1 MYTAFYQLKEEP
13 FRLTPD
19 PRFLHL
25 ADPHR
30 TALKALL
37 QGVLQRKG
45 FIVVAGP
52 VGTGKTTLLH
62 TALQILTEKSEGRGR
77 LVSAF
82 LVNPTL
88 TPAELL
94 EAVLDEYEI
103 PDTGASKPKRLA
115 ALHQML
121 FQTQQQGGT
130 AVLLIDEAH
139 LMTVELLEEIRLLG
153 NTDTYQEKLLQIV
166 LCGQPE
172 LFAVLQRPELQ
183 ALQQRIS
190 STCLL
195 RPLNLPETRAYIAER
210 LHAAG
215 LRAAAPFTSAAVERI
230 HNLTS
235 GVPRLINLLCDACLT
250 TGFELK
256 RKQVDPQIV
265 EHAAADVLSVMKPPV
280 ISIEPTPS
288 VAESPVVPDTR
299 AAGPQARGSAPSA
312 ATAAAATVPPGKAAE
327 PLKTAPAPPSAE
339 SSPARHRPPSDKKA
353 APPPAPTASW
363 TSVPTPSSAS
373 ADTSTSLSSTNV
385 VTGRKTS
392 GADQESEEQD
402 QPMVALPGTDGNWT
416 KSTFDVLIAALKQ
429 NRAAARR

>member
-30 TALKALL
+30 TALKVLL

-45 FIVVAGP
+45 FTIVAGP

-103 PDTGASKPKRLA
+103 NCTATSKPRRLA

-153 NTDTYQEKLLQIV
+153 NTDTYHEKLLQIV

-183 ALQQRIS
+183 ALQQRIAG
-190 STCLL
+190 TCLL
-195 RPLNLPETRAYIAER
+195 RPLSLPETRAYVAER

-215 LRAAAPFTSAAVERI
+215 LRGSSPFTGTAVESI
-230 HNLTS
+230 HKMSN
-235 GVPRLINLLCDACLT
+235 GVPRLINLLADACLM

-256 RKQVDPQIV
+256 RKQVDQLIV
-265 EHAAADVLSVMKPPV
+265 NQAAEDVLGLVKPAITV
-280 ISIEPTPS
+280 TTQTTAVE
-288 VAESPVVPDTR
+288 ADTKNNGR
-299 AAGPQARGSAPSA
+299 
-312 ATAAAATVPPGKAAE
+312 AAE
-327 PLKTAPAPPSAE
+327 PQFEEPVAAGAPVPSSWPPT
-339 SSPARHRPPSDKKA
+339 SSPVHAAVAGDSGVAVAAHAQSGTAVAVAEPEERRTAQATKPARESRDNARP
-353 APPPAPTASW
+353 
-363 TSVPTPSSAS
+363 
-373 ADTSTSLSSTNV
+373 
-385 VTGRKTS
+385 
-392 GADQESEEQD
+392 
-402 QPMVALPGTDGNWT
+402 T

-429 NRAAARR
+429 NRSVARD

>member
-1 MYTAFYQLKEEP
+1 LYTAFYQLKEEP

-30 TALKALL
+30 TALKVLL

-45 FIVVAGP
+45 FTVVAGP

-88 TPAELL
+88 APSELL

-103 PDTGASKPKRLA
+103 TCTATSKPRRLA

-130 AVLLIDEAH
+130 AILLIDEAH
-139 LMTVELLEEIRLLG
+139 LMSVELLEEIRLLG

-183 ALQQRIS
+183 ALQQRIA

-195 RPLNLPETRAYIAER
+195 RPLSLPETRAYMAER

-215 LRAAAPFTSAAVERI
+215 LRGSSPFTGTAVEVI
-230 HNLTS
+230 HRLTT
-235 GVPRLINLLCDACLT
+235 GVPRLINLLSDACLLV
-250 TGFELK
+250 GFELK
-256 RKQVDPQIV
+256 RKQIDQFLV
-265 EHAAADVLSVMKPPV
+265 EQASEDVLGLLKGPFAPGG
-280 ISIEPTPS
+280 
-288 VAESPVVPDTR
+288 
-299 AAGPQARGSAPSA
+299 AAGANGKKDAGAPEEDKAGADNTAPGSWPDDPPLQAR
-312 ATAAAATVPPGKAAE
+312 ATAAADGTAASG
-327 PLKTAPAPPSAE
+327 A
-339 SSPARHRPPSDKKA
+339 SSRFS
-353 APPPAPTASW
+353 
-363 TSVPTPSSAS
+363 SSATATIV
-373 ADTSTSLSSTNV
+373 ADERRATKPSP
-385 VTGRKTS
+385 R
-392 GADQESEEQD
+392 
-402 QPMVALPGTDGNWT
+402 DGNRT
-416 KSTFDVLIAALKQ
+416 RSTFDVLIDALKQ
-429 NRAAARR
+429 GRAVARE

>member
-1 MYTAFYQLKEEP
+1 LYTAFYQLKEEP

-30 TALKALL
+30 TALKVLL

-45 FIVVAGP
+45 FTIVAGP

-103 PDTGASKPKRLA
+103 NCTATSKPRRLA

-121 FQTQQQGGT
+121 FHTQQQGGT

-139 LMTVELLEEIRLLG
+139 LMSVELLEEIRLLG

-183 ALQQRIS
+183 ALQQRIAG
-190 STCLL
+190 TCLL
-195 RPLNLPETRAYIAER
+195 RPLGLPETRAYVAER

-215 LRAAAPFTSAAVERI
+215 LRGSSPFTGTAVESI
-230 HNLTS
+230 HKLSN
-235 GVPRLINLLCDACLT
+235 GVPRLINLLADASLM
-250 TGFELK
+250 TGFDLK
-256 RKQVDPQIV
+256 RKQIDQLIV
-265 EHAAADVLSVMKPPV
+265 NQAAEDVLGLTKVPVLAHPP
-280 ISIEPTPS
+280 IPS
-288 VAESPVVPDTR
+288 VSDAKEKEAGVEEKPARMPEKV
-299 AAGPQARGSAPSA
+299 AAPA
-312 ATAAAATVPPGKAAE
+312 ATAARTAVTHAHSSDASAPLSDTAASEESTTATAVAE
-327 PLKTAPAPPSAE
+327 PEEPKPAA
-339 SSPARHRPPSDKKA
+339 K
-353 APPPAPTASW
+353 PTAREGGR
-363 TSVPTPSSAS
+363 TS
-373 ADTSTSLSSTNV
+373 
-385 VTGRKTS
+385 
-392 GADQESEEQD
+392 
-402 QPMVALPGTDGNWT
+402 

-429 NRAAARR
+429 NRAVARD

>member
-30 TALKALL
+30 TALKVLL

-45 FIVVAGP
+45 FTIVAGP

-88 TPAELL
+88 APSELL

-103 PDTGASKPKRLA
+103 TCTATSKPRRLA

-130 AVLLIDEAH
+130 AILLIDEAH
-139 LMTVELLEEIRLLG
+139 LMSVELLEEIRLLG

-183 ALQQRIS
+183 ALQQRIA

-195 RPLNLPETRAYIAER
+195 RPLSLPETRAYMAER

-215 LRAAAPFTSAAVERI
+215 LRGSSPFTGTAVEVI
-230 HNLTS
+230 HRLTT
-235 GVPRLINLLCDACLT
+235 GVPRLINLLSDACLVV
-250 TGFELK
+250 GFELK
-256 RKQVDPQIV
+256 RKQIDQFLVEQASEDVLGLMRGPFAPGGAAGANGKKHVGASVEETAVPENDAPAGSWPDDDPPLGAR
-265 EHAAADVLSVMKPPV
+265 AAA
-280 ISIEPTPS
+280 
-288 VAESPVVPDTR
+288 
-299 AAGPQARGSAPSA
+299 GSD
-312 ATAAAATVPPGKAAE
+312 ATAALGV
-327 PLKTAPAPPSAE
+327 
-339 SSPARHRPPSDKKA
+339 
-353 APPPAPTASW
+353 
-363 TSVPTPSSAS
+363 TSG
-373 ADTSTSLSSTNV
+373 LSSQATATLV
-385 VTGRKTS
+385 
-392 GADQESEEQD
+392 ADQPRATKPS
-402 QPMVALPGTDGNWT
+402 PRDGNRT
-416 KSTFDVLIAALKQ
+416 RSTFDSLIDALKQ
-429 NRAAARR
+429 GRTVARE

>member
-1 MYTAFYQLKEEP
+1 LYTAFYQLKEEP

-30 TALKALL
+30 TALKVLL

-45 FIVVAGP
+45 FTVVAGP

-88 TPAELL
+88 APSELL

-103 PDTGASKPKRLA
+103 TCTATSKPRRLA

-130 AVLLIDEAH
+130 AILLIDEAH
-139 LMTVELLEEIRLLG
+139 LMSVELLEEIRLLG

-183 ALQQRIS
+183 ALQQRIA

-195 RPLNLPETRAYIAER
+195 RPLSLPETRAYMAER

-215 LRAAAPFTSAAVERI
+215 LRGSSPFTGTAVEVI
-230 HNLTS
+230 HRLTT
-235 GVPRLINLLCDACLT
+235 GVPRLINLLSDACLLV
-250 TGFELK
+250 GFELK
-256 RKQVDPQIV
+256 RKQIDQFLV
-265 EHAAADVLSVMKPPV
+265 EQASEDVLGLSKGPFAPGG
-280 ISIEPTPS
+280 
-288 VAESPVVPDTR
+288 
-299 AAGPQARGSAPSA
+299 AAGANGKPKASGKKDAGASSEEKEISENDASAGSWPDDSPSGAR
-312 ATAAAATVPPGKAAE
+312 AAAASDA
-327 PLKTAPAPPSAE
+327 TATLGGA
-339 SSPARHRPPSDKKA
+339 SSS
-353 APPPAPTASW
+353 S
-363 TSVPTPSSAS
+363 SSATATLV
-373 ADTSTSLSSTNV
+373 ADERRATKPSP
-385 VTGRKTS
+385 R
-392 GADQESEEQD
+392 
-402 QPMVALPGTDGNWT
+402 DGNWT
-416 KSTFDVLIAALKQ
+416 RSTFDSLIDALKQ
-429 NRAAARR
+429 GRTVARE

>member
-1 MYTAFYQLKEEP
+1 LYTAFYQLKEEP

-30 TALKALL
+30 TALKVLL

-45 FIVVAGP
+45 FTVVAGP

-88 TPAELL
+88 SPAELL

-103 PDTGASKPKRLA
+103 SCTATSKPRRLA

-183 ALQQRIS
+183 ALQQRIA

-195 RPLNLPETRAYIAER
+195 RPLSLPETRAYIAER

-215 LRAAAPFTSAAVERI
+215 LRGSSPFTGTAVEAI
-230 HNLTS
+230 HKLTN
-235 GVPRLINLLCDACLT
+235 GVPRLINLLSDACLT
-250 TGFELK
+250 VGFDLK
-256 RKQVDPQIV
+256 RKQIDQLIVDQ
-265 EHAAADVLSVMKPPV
+265 AAEDVLGLLKAPVMSPPPV
-280 ISIEPTPS
+280 EAEPEVSEKDKDKDKDKGALAEEKVAVPVAAVSWMGVPSHLPSPAATETPAGFS
-288 VAESPVVPDTR
+288 SVVTSTQSTSATTVAVAEPEEAPRPASKP
-299 AAGPQARGSAPSA
+299 ARG
-312 ATAAAATVPPGKAAE
+312 
-327 PLKTAPAPPSAE
+327 
-339 SSPARHRPPSDKKA
+339 
-353 APPPAPTASW
+353 
-363 TSVPTPSSAS
+363 
-373 ADTSTSLSSTNV
+373 
-385 VTGRKTS
+385 
-392 GADQESEEQD
+392 
-402 QPMVALPGTDGNWT
+402 DGNRT

-429 NRAAARR
+429 NRAVARE

>member
-30 TALKALL
+30 TALKVLL

-45 FIVVAGP
+45 FTIVAGP

-103 PDTGASKPKRLA
+103 NCTATSKPRRLA

-153 NTDTYQEKLLQIV
+153 NTDTYHEKLLQIV

-183 ALQQRIS
+183 ALQQRIAG
-190 STCLL
+190 TCLL
-195 RPLNLPETRAYIAER
+195 RPLSLPETRAYIAER

-215 LRAAAPFTSAAVERI
+215 LRGSSPFTGSAVEAI
-230 HNLTS
+230 HKLSS
-235 GVPRLINLLCDACLT
+235 GVPRLINLLSDACLMA
-250 TGFELK
+250 GFELK
-256 RKQVDPQIV
+256 RKQVDQLIV
-265 EHAAADVLSVMKPPV
+265 NQAAEDVLGLVKPAT
-280 ISIEPTPS
+280 IIATASGTSEPENREIAPKS
-288 VAESPVVPDTR
+288 PEPRVQES
-299 AAGPQARGSAPSA
+299 AAG
-312 ATAAAATVPPGKAAE
+312 
-327 PLKTAPAPPSAE
+327 
-339 SSPARHRPPSDKKA
+339 
-353 APPPAPTASW
+353 
-363 TSVPTPSSAS
+363 SSAS
-373 ADTSTSLSSTNV
+373 ASRPAASQPAAESFGVRASATMQPASSAQ
-385 VTGRKTS
+385 S
-392 GADQESEEQD
+392 GSAVAVAEPEE
-402 QPMVALPGTDGNWT
+402 PRPAAKGATKAAARGENRPT

-429 NRAAARR
+429 NRTVARD

>member
-1 MYTAFYQLKEEP
+1 LYTAFYQLKEEP

-30 TALKALL
+30 TALKVLL

-45 FIVVAGP
+45 FTVVAGP

-103 PDTGASKPKRLA
+103 NCTATSKPRRLA

-153 NTDTYQEKLLQIV
+153 NTDTYHEKLLQIV

-183 ALQQRIS
+183 ALQQRIAG
-190 STCLL
+190 TCLL
-195 RPLNLPETRAYIAER
+195 RPLSLPETRAYVAER

-215 LRAAAPFTSAAVERI
+215 LRGSSPFTGTAVEAI
-230 HNLTS
+230 HRVSN
-235 GVPRLINLLCDACLT
+235 GVPRLINLLADACLM

-256 RKQVDPQIV
+256 RKQVDQLIV
-265 EHAAADVLSVMKPPV
+265 NQAAEDVLGLVKPAVVVATQSAEPAPVASDAKDSGKSKEPASANEPADVPAAAVSWSSPAHVPAASNPGAGV
-280 ISIEPTPS
+280 AAEVANAPQAAVA
-288 VAESPVVPDTR
+288 VAEPEQQR
-299 AAGPQARGSAPSA
+299 
-312 ATAAAATVPPGKAAE
+312 
-327 PLKTAPAPPSAE
+327 PAPPAPAAK
-339 SSPARHRPPSDKKA
+339 PARDG
-353 APPPAPTASW
+353 
-363 TSVPTPSSAS
+363 
-373 ADTSTSLSSTNV
+373 
-385 VTGRKTS
+385 GRT
-392 GADQESEEQD
+392 
-402 QPMVALPGTDGNWT
+402 T

-429 NRAAARR
+429 HRAVARD

>member
-30 TALKALL
+30 TALKVLL

-45 FIVVAGP
+45 FTVVAGP

-88 TPAELL
+88 SPSELL

-103 PDTGASKPKRLA
+103 NCTATSKPRRLA

-183 ALQQRIS
+183 ALQQRIA

-195 RPLNLPETRAYIAER
+195 RPLSLPETRAYVAER

-215 LRAAAPFTSAAVERI
+215 LRGSSPFTGTAVECI
-230 HNLTS
+230 HKLSN

-250 TGFELK
+250 AGFDLK
-256 RKQVDPQIV
+256 RKQIDVLIVDQAAEEVLGLLRPAALGRPVGGV
-265 EHAAADVLSVMKPPV
+265 ETEVVARSAVVEEKAVAAAPAAA
-280 ISIEPTPS
+280 
-288 VAESPVVPDTR
+288 VAR
-299 AAGPQARGSAPSA
+299 ASAPSQPNTPVAPVEAPA
-312 ATAAAATVPPGKAAE
+312 AAPSAEATSNAAAAAVAVDEPQPQQGPAA
-327 PLKTAPAPPSAE
+327 K
-339 SSPARHRPPSDKKA
+339 PARDAGRP
-353 APPPAPTASW
+353 
-363 TSVPTPSSAS
+363 
-373 ADTSTSLSSTNV
+373 
-385 VTGRKTS
+385 
-392 GADQESEEQD
+392 
-402 QPMVALPGTDGNWT
+402 T

-429 NRAAARR
+429 NRAVANE

>member
-1 MYTAFYQLKEEP
+1 MYTAYYQLKEEP

-30 TALKALL
+30 TALKTLL

-88 TPAELL
+88 TPSELL

-103 PDTGASKPKRLA
+103 PTNATTKPRRLA

-139 LMTVELLEEIRLLG
+139 LMSVELLEEIRLLG

-183 ALQQRIS
+183 ALQQRIAN
-190 STCLL
+190 TCLL
-195 RPLNLPETRAYIAER
+195 RPLTLPEARAYVAER

-215 LRAAAPFTSAAVERI
+215 LRGASPFTGTAVEKI
-230 HNLTS
+230 HSLS
-235 GVPRLINLLCDACLT
+235 GGVPRLINLLSDGCLT
-250 TGFELK
+250 LGFEK
-256 RKQVDPQIV
+256 KQKMIDQGIVDQ
-265 EHAAADVLSVMKPPV
+265 AAEDVLSVLKVPADFDKLMPAPASKPFHP
-280 ISIEPTPS
+280 
-288 VAESPVVPDTR
+288 R
-299 AAGPQARGSAPSA
+299 AAEAPLAWSKSTVA
-312 ATAAAATVPPGKAAE
+312 WTVPAARY
-327 PLKTAPAPPSAE
+327 PQVSTASTAPAASA
-339 SSPARHRPPSDKKA
+339 PA
-353 APPPAPTASW
+353 
-363 TSVPTPSSAS
+363 VSAS
-373 ADTSTSLSSTNV
+373 ATSSQISV
-385 VTGRKTS
+385 AD
-392 GADQESEEQD
+392 GAPELVPVPELVEEERVARPGKSEGWQ
-402 QPMVALPGTDGNWT
+402 
-416 KSTFDVLIAALKQ
+416 KSTFDVLISALKQ
-429 NRAAARR
+429 NRVTVRR

>member
-1 MYTAFYQLKEEP
+1 LYTAFYQLKEEP

-30 TALKALL
+30 TALKVLL

-45 FIVVAGP
+45 FTIVAGP

-103 PDTGASKPKRLA
+103 SCSATSKPRRLA

-139 LMTVELLEEIRLLG
+139 LMSIELLEEIRLLG

-183 ALQQRIS
+183 ALQQRIAG
-190 STCLL
+190 TCLL
-195 RPLNLPETRAYIAER
+195 RPLSLPETRAYIAER

-215 LRAAAPFTSAAVERI
+215 LRGSSPFTGTAVENI
-230 HNLTS
+230 HRMTN
-235 GVPRLINLLCDACLT
+235 GVPRLINLLSDACLMV
-250 TGFELK
+250 GFDLR
-256 RKQVDPQIV
+256 RKQIDQLIVDQ
-265 EHAAADVLSVMKPPV
+265 AAEDVLGLLKAPVLSPRPLPPAD
-280 ISIEPTPS
+280 IHGKHKGKEARNEEKSPAHEKTAAPWTPASAQTAPTAPMDS
-288 VAESPVVPDTR
+288 ATDFSGTTASP
-299 AAGPQARGSAPSA
+299 QA
-312 ATAAAATVPPGKAAE
+312 ATAVGVALAE
-327 PLKTAPAPPSAE
+327 SDEEASPAPAKTARELRE
-339 SSPARHRPPSDKKA
+339 SPRP
-353 APPPAPTASW
+353 
-363 TSVPTPSSAS
+363 
-373 ADTSTSLSSTNV
+373 
-385 VTGRKTS
+385 
-392 GADQESEEQD
+392 
-402 QPMVALPGTDGNWT
+402 T

-429 NRAAARR
+429 SRGSSRE

>member
-1 MYTAFYQLKEEP
+1 LYTAFYQLKEEP

-30 TALKALL
+30 TALKVLL

-45 FIVVAGP
+45 FTVVAGP

-88 TPAELL
+88 APSELL

-103 PDTGASKPKRLA
+103 TCTATSKPRRLA

-130 AVLLIDEAH
+130 AILLIDEAH
-139 LMTVELLEEIRLLG
+139 LMSVELLEEIRLLG

-183 ALQQRIS
+183 ALQQRIA

-195 RPLNLPETRAYIAER
+195 RPLSLPETRAYMAER

-215 LRAAAPFTSAAVERI
+215 LRGSSPFTGTAVEVI
-230 HNLTS
+230 HRLTT
-235 GVPRLINLLCDACLT
+235 GVPRLINLLSDACLLV
-250 TGFELK
+250 GFELK
-256 RKQVDPQIV
+256 RKQIDQFLV
-265 EHAAADVLSVMKPPV
+265 EQASEDVLGLLKGPFAPGG
-280 ISIEPTPS
+280 
-288 VAESPVVPDTR
+288 
-299 AAGPQARGSAPSA
+299 AAGANGKKDAGASEEDKAGADNTAPGSWPDDRPLQAR
-312 ATAAAATVPPGKAAE
+312 ATAAADGTAASG
-327 PLKTAPAPPSAE
+327 A
-339 SSPARHRPPSDKKA
+339 SSSF
-353 APPPAPTASW
+353 S
-363 TSVPTPSSAS
+363 SSATATIV
-373 ADTSTSLSSTNV
+373 ADERRATKPSP
-385 VTGRKTS
+385 R
-392 GADQESEEQD
+392 
-402 QPMVALPGTDGNWT
+402 DGNRT
-416 KSTFDVLIAALKQ
+416 RSTFDVLIDALKQ
-429 NRAAARR
+429 GRAVARE

>member
-30 TALKALL
+30 TALKVLL

-45 FIVVAGP
+45 FTVVAGP

-88 TPAELL
+88 APAELL

-103 PDTGASKPKRLA
+103 TCTATSKPRRLA

-130 AVLLIDEAH
+130 AILLIDEAH
-139 LMTVELLEEIRLLG
+139 LMSVELLEEIRLLG

-183 ALQQRIS
+183 ALQQRIA

-195 RPLNLPETRAYIAER
+195 RPLSLPETRAYMAER
-210 LHAAG
+210 MHAAG
-215 LRAAAPFTSAAVERI
+215 LRGSSPFTGTAVEVI
-230 HNLTS
+230 HRLTG
-235 GVPRLINLLCDACLT
+235 GVPRLINLLSDACLLC
-250 TGFELK
+250 GFELK
-256 RKQVDPQIV
+256 RKQIDQFLV
-265 EHAAADVLSVMKPPV
+265 EQASEDVLGLLRGPFAPGGGLSAGTNGKKAEDKVQSEENSVSAASWPDEPPL
-280 ISIEPTPS
+280 
-288 VAESPVVPDTR
+288 
-299 AAGPQARGSAPSA
+299 QAR
-312 ATAAAATVPPGKAAE
+312 AAAAGEASVTLGIA
-327 PLKTAPAPPSAE
+327 
-339 SSPARHRPPSDKKA
+339 SSL
-353 APPPAPTASW
+353 
-363 TSVPTPSSAS
+363 SAS
-373 ADTSTSLSSTNV
+373 ATATV
-385 VTGRKTS
+385 V
-392 GADQESEEQD
+392 AEERRGSK
-402 QPMVALPGTDGNWT
+402 PSPRDGNWT
-416 KSTFDVLIAALKQ
+416 RSTFDVLIDALKQ
-429 NRAAARR
+429 GRAVARE

>member
-1 MYTAFYQLKEEP
+1 LYTAFYQLKEEP

-30 TALKALL
+30 TALKVLL

-45 FIVVAGP
+45 FTVVAGP

-88 TPAELL
+88 APSELL

-103 PDTGASKPKRLA
+103 TCTATSKPRRLA

-130 AVLLIDEAH
+130 AILLIDEAH
-139 LMTVELLEEIRLLG
+139 LMSVELLEEIRLLG

-183 ALQQRIS
+183 ALQQRIA

-195 RPLNLPETRAYIAER
+195 RPLSLPETRAYMAER

-215 LRAAAPFTSAAVERI
+215 LRGSSPFTGTAVEVI
-230 HNLTS
+230 HRLTT
-235 GVPRLINLLCDACLT
+235 GVPRLINLLSDACLLV
-250 TGFELK
+250 GFELK
-256 RKQVDPQIV
+256 RKQIDQFLV
-265 EHAAADVLSVMKPPV
+265 EQASEDVLGLSKGPFAPGG
-280 ISIEPTPS
+280 
-288 VAESPVVPDTR
+288 
-299 AAGPQARGSAPSA
+299 AAGANGKKHVGASVEGKAEDGAPEDSWPDDPPLGAR
-312 ATAAAATVPPGKAAE
+312 AAAASDA
-327 PLKTAPAPPSAE
+327 TATLGVTSGL
-339 SSPARHRPPSDKKA
+339 SSPA
-353 APPPAPTASW
+353 TA
-363 TSVPTPSSAS
+363 T
-373 ADTSTSLSSTNV
+373 
-385 VTGRKTS
+385 
-392 GADQESEEQD
+392 
-402 QPMVALPGTDGNWT
+402 MVADERRATKPSPRDGNWT
-416 KSTFDVLIAALKQ
+416 RSTFDSLIDALKQ
-429 NRAAARR
+429 GRTVARE

>member
-30 TALKALL
+30 TALKVLL

-45 FIVVAGP
+45 FTVVAGP

-88 TPAELL
+88 APSELL

-103 PDTGASKPKRLA
+103 TCTATSKPRRLA

-130 AVLLIDEAH
+130 AILLIDEAH
-139 LMTVELLEEIRLLG
+139 LMSVELLEEIRLLG

-183 ALQQRIS
+183 ALQQRIA

-195 RPLNLPETRAYIAER
+195 RPLSLPEVRAYMAER

-215 LRAAAPFTSAAVERI
+215 LRGSSPFTGTAVEVI
-230 HNLTS
+230 HRLTG
-235 GVPRLINLLCDACLT
+235 GVPRLINLLSDACLLV
-250 TGFELK
+250 GFELK
-256 RKQVDPQIV
+256 RKQIDQFLV
-265 EHAAADVLSVMKPPV
+265 EQASEDVLGLLKGPFAPGGLGTVPSGSRSNARDEAPP
-280 ISIEPTPS
+280 EELPARKW
-288 VAESPVVPDTR
+288 AER
-299 AAGPQARGSAPSA
+299 PQAR
-312 ATAAAATVPPGKAAE
+312 AAAA
-327 PLKTAPAPPSAE
+327 
-339 SSPARHRPPSDKKA
+339 
-353 APPPAPTASW
+353 ASE
-363 TSVPTPSSAS
+363 SAS
-373 ADTSTSLSSTNV
+373 ASLSSTA
-385 VTGRKTS
+385 TATMAAEDRRATKPTPRD
-392 GADQESEEQD
+392 A
-402 QPMVALPGTDGNWT
+402 NWT
-416 KSTFDVLIAALKQ
+416 KSTFDNLIDALKHG
-429 NRAAARR
+429 RATARE

>member
-1 MYTAFYQLKEEP
+1 MYRRNGLYTAFYQLKEEP

-30 TALKALL
+30 TALKVLL

-45 FIVVAGP
+45 FTVVAGP

-103 PDTGASKPKRLA
+103 SCASTSKPRRLA

-139 LMTVELLEEIRLLG
+139 LMSVELLEEIRLLG

-183 ALQQRIS
+183 ALQQRIAG
-190 STCLL
+190 TCLL
-195 RPLNLPETRAYIAER
+195 RPLSLPETRAYVAER

-215 LRAAAPFTSAAVERI
+215 LRGSSPFTGTAVEGI
-230 HNLTS
+230 HKLSN
-235 GVPRLINLLCDACLT
+235 GVPRLINLLADACLMA
-250 TGFELK
+250 GFDLK
-256 RKQVDPQIV
+256 RKQIDQVIVDQAS
-265 EHAAADVLSVMKPPV
+265 EEVLGLRKM
-280 ISIEPTPS
+280 PTVATVPTVSHPS
-288 VAESPVVPDTR
+288 VPAATDTKEKEVRAQEKGVQAEGKV
-299 AAGPQARGSAPSA
+299 
-312 ATAAAATVPPGKAAE
+312 TAAAAPPWMPDAPQARAAAITESSAEFGSVATSTEPATATAVAE
-327 PLKTAPAPPSAE
+327 PE
-339 SSPARHRPPSDKKA
+339 ERRPVAKP
-353 APPPAPTASW
+353 
-363 TSVPTPSSAS
+363 V
-373 ADTSTSLSSTNV
+373 
-385 VTGRKTS
+385 GRD
-392 GADQESEEQD
+392 A
-402 QPMVALPGTDGNWT
+402 NRT

-429 NRAAARR
+429 NRAVARD

>member
-88 TPAELL
+88 SPSELL

-103 PDTGASKPKRLA
+103 STTATSKPKRLA

-130 AVLLIDEAH
+130 AVLLVDEAH
-139 LMTVELLEEIRLLG
+139 LMSLELLEEVRLLG
-153 NTDTYQEKLLQIV
+153 NTDTYQEKLMQIV

-172 LFAVLQRPELQ
+172 LLAVLQRPELQ
-183 ALQQRIS
+183 ALQQRIAN
-190 STCLL
+190 TCLL
-195 RPLNLPETRAYIAER
+195 RPLALPETRAYIAER

-215 LRAAAPFTSAAVERI
+215 LNGNSPFSSTAVETI
-230 HNLTS
+230 HKLS
-235 GVPRLINLLCDACLT
+235 GGTPRLINLLSDACLT
-250 TGFELK
+250 LGFET
-256 RKQVDPQIV
+256 KQKQIDPLLV
-265 EHAAADVLSVMKPPV
+265 EQAGEEVLSVFKP
-280 ISIEPTPS
+280 SM
-288 VAESPVVPDTR
+288 PVVDAPPFINVSQPEQKPAVPAVTWSS
-299 AAGPQARGSAPSA
+299 SA
-312 ATAAAATVPPGKAAE
+312 
-327 PLKTAPAPPSAE
+327 APAPQTLTKTNAKVAKE
-339 SSPARHRPPSDKKA
+339 VVPANAK
-353 APPPAPTASW
+353 APTAE
-363 TSVPTPSSAS
+363 A
-373 ADTSTSLSSTNV
+373 
-385 VTGRKTS
+385 
-392 GADQESEEQD
+392 ESEGGK
-402 QPMVALPGTDGNWT
+402 MVMLPGTDGNWT

-429 NRAAARR
+429 NRASARR

>member
-1 MYTAFYQLKEEP
+1 LYTAFYQLKEEP

-30 TALKALL
+30 TALKVLL

-45 FIVVAGP
+45 FTVVAGP

-103 PDTGASKPKRLA
+103 NCTATSKPRRLA

-139 LMTVELLEEIRLLG
+139 LMTIELLEEIRLLG
-153 NTDTYQEKLLQIV
+153 NTDTYHEKLLQIV

-183 ALQQRIS
+183 ALQQRIAG
-190 STCLL
+190 TCLL
-195 RPLNLPETRAYIAER
+195 RPLSLPETRAYVAER

-215 LRAAAPFTSAAVERI
+215 LRGSSPFTGTAVEMI
-230 HNLTS
+230 HKMSN
-235 GVPRLINLLCDACLT
+235 GVPRLINLLADACLM

-256 RKQVDPQIV
+256 RKQIDQLIVNQASEDVLGLVTPGTAARAALVVESESKESAKQPEPQVQV
-265 EHAAADVLSVMKPPV
+265 EEPVAVAPATPAAARALSPSPSTATVVLDREPV
-280 ISIEPTPS
+280 PAG
-288 VAESPVVPDTR
+288 V
-299 AAGPQARGSAPSA
+299 AAGSKSE
-312 ATAAAATVPPGKAAE
+312 TAAAVAVAE
-327 PLKTAPAPPSAE
+327 PEERRPAKNAPRENSRDA
-339 SSPARHRPPSDKKA
+339 
-353 APPPAPTASW
+353 
-363 TSVPTPSSAS
+363 
-373 ADTSTSLSSTNV
+373 
-385 VTGRKTS
+385 GR
-392 GADQESEEQD
+392 
-402 QPMVALPGTDGNWT
+402 NT

-429 NRAAARR
+429 NRAVARD

>member
-30 TALKALL
+30 TALKVLL

-94 EAVLDEYEI
+94 ESVLDEYEI
-103 PDTGASKPKRLA
+103 PTTATSKPRRLA

-153 NTDTYQEKLLQIV
+153 NTDTYHEKLLQIV

-172 LFAVLQRPELQ
+172 LFAVLARPELQ
-183 ALQQRIS
+183 ALQQRIAN
-190 STCLL
+190 TCLL
-195 RPLNLPETRAYIAER
+195 RPLALPETRAYIAER

-215 LRAAAPFTSAAVERI
+215 LRGAAPFTGAAVEKI
-230 HNLTS
+230 HNLS
-235 GVPRLINLLCDACLT
+235 GGVPRLINLLCDGCLT
-250 TGFELK
+250 AGFEAK
-256 RKQVDPQIV
+256 RKQIDPTIV
-265 EHAAADVLSVMKPPV
+265 EQAAAEVLSVLKPPMA
-280 ISIEPTPS
+280 SLSLNTSAAETSAPPEKKATPS
-288 VAESPVVPDTR
+288 LAEGVA
-299 AAGPQARGSAPSA
+299 
-312 ATAAAATVPPGKAAE
+312 
-327 PLKTAPAPPSAE
+327 
-339 SSPARHRPPSDKKA
+339 PSDKKA
-353 APPPAPTASW
+353 AAASGVPW
-363 TSVPTPSSAS
+363 TSAVSNSPQVSTDSNAAASMGSA
-373 ADTSTSLSSTNV
+373 AART
-385 VTGRKTS
+385 KTS
-392 GADQESEEQD
+392 VAEAEPEEQR
-402 QPMVALPGTDGNWT
+402 MVALPGTDGNWT
-416 KSTFDVLIAALKQ
+416 NSTFDVLIAALKQ
-429 NRAAARR
+429 NRAATRR

>member
-30 TALKALL
+30 TALKMLL

-45 FIVVAGP
+45 FTVVAGP

-88 TPAELL
+88 APAELL

-103 PDTGASKPKRLA
+103 TCTATSKPRRLA

-121 FQTQQQGGT
+121 FQTQQEGGT
-130 AVLLIDEAH
+130 AILLIDEAH
-139 LMTVELLEEIRLLG
+139 LMSVELLEEIRLLG

-183 ALQQRIS
+183 ALQQRIA

-195 RPLNLPETRAYIAER
+195 RPLSLPEVRAYMAER

-215 LRAAAPFTSAAVERI
+215 LRGSSPFTGTAVEVI
-230 HNLTS
+230 HRLTN
-235 GVPRLINLLCDACLT
+235 GVPRLINLLSDACLLV
-250 TGFELK
+250 GFELK
-256 RKQVDPQIV
+256 RKQIDQFLV
-265 EHAAADVLSVMKPPV
+265 EQASEDVLGLVKGPFAPSGGNGAAAGSKGSHATDGKTADAPAAEKPMP
-280 ISIEPTPS
+280 
-288 VAESPVVPDTR
+288 ASPWSDP
-299 AAGPQARGSAPSA
+299 PLQARGAAAAESSSTFGIMSSLSPAAA
-312 ATAAAATVPPGKAAE
+312 ATAAAEERRGFK
-327 PLKTAPAPPSAE
+327 PS
-339 SSPARHRPPSDKKA
+339 PR
-353 APPPAPTASW
+353 
-363 TSVPTPSSAS
+363 
-373 ADTSTSLSSTNV
+373 
-385 VTGRKTS
+385 
-392 GADQESEEQD
+392 
-402 QPMVALPGTDGNWT
+402 DGNWT
-416 KSTFDVLIAALKQ
+416 RSTFDVLIDALK
-429 NRAAARR
+429 NGRAVARE

>member
-1 MYTAFYQLKEEP
+1 LYTAFYQLKEEP

-30 TALKALL
+30 TALKVLL

-45 FIVVAGP
+45 FTVVAGP

-88 TPAELL
+88 APAELL

-103 PDTGASKPKRLA
+103 TCTATSKPRRLA

-130 AVLLIDEAH
+130 AILLIDEAH
-139 LMTVELLEEIRLLG
+139 LMSVELLEEIRLLG

-183 ALQQRIS
+183 ALQQRIA

-195 RPLNLPETRAYIAER
+195 RPLSLPEVRAYMAER
-210 LHAAG
+210 MHAAG
-215 LRAAAPFTSAAVERI
+215 LRGSSPFTGTAVEVI
-230 HNLTS
+230 HRLTG
-235 GVPRLINLLCDACLT
+235 GVPRLINLLSDACLMC
-250 TGFELK
+250 GFELK
-256 RKQVDPQIV
+256 RKQIDQFLV
-265 EHAAADVLSVMKPPV
+265 EQASEDVLGLVKGPFS
-280 ISIEPTPS
+280 PS
-288 VAESPVVPDTR
+288 VAASAGSHSKKDERQAPVEPKPATMPPWPPEEAPLQAR
-299 AAGPQARGSAPSA
+299 AAVATESVARIGISSSLS
-312 ATAAAATVPPGKAAE
+312 AAAAT
-327 PLKTAPAPPSAE
+327 
-339 SSPARHRPPSDKKA
+339 
-353 APPPAPTASW
+353 
-363 TSVPTPSSAS
+363 
-373 ADTSTSLSSTNV
+373 
-385 VTGRKTS
+385 
-392 GADQESEEQD
+392 
-402 QPMVALPGTDGNWT
+402 MVAEERRSIKVSPRDGTWT
-416 KSTFDVLIAALKQ
+416 RSTFDVLIDALKQ
-429 NRAAARR
+429 GRTTARE

>member
-1 MYTAFYQLKEEP
+1 LYTAFYQLKEEP

-30 TALKALL
+30 TALKVLL

-45 FIVVAGP
+45 FTVVAGP

-88 TPAELL
+88 APSELL

-103 PDTGASKPKRLA
+103 TCTATSKPRRLA

-130 AVLLIDEAH
+130 AILLIDEAH
-139 LMTVELLEEIRLLG
+139 LMSVELLEEIRLLG

-183 ALQQRIS
+183 ALQQRIA

-195 RPLNLPETRAYIAER
+195 RPLSLPETRAYMAER

-215 LRAAAPFTSAAVERI
+215 LRGSSPFTGTAVEVI
-230 HNLTS
+230 HRLTT
-235 GVPRLINLLCDACLT
+235 GVPRLINLLSDACLLV
-250 TGFELK
+250 GFELK
-256 RKQVDPQIV
+256 RKQIDQFLV
-265 EHAAADVLSVMKPPV
+265 EQASEDVLGLLKGPFAPGGAAGANGKPNGKNVGSSVEEKAAAEDG
-280 ISIEPTPS
+280 
-288 VAESPVVPDTR
+288 A
-299 AAGPQARGSAPSA
+299 AAGSWSDDSSSGAR
-312 ATAAAATVPPGKAAE
+312 AAAASDS
-327 PLKTAPAPPSAE
+327 TA
-339 SSPARHRPPSDKKA
+339 
-353 APPPAPTASW
+353 TLGG
-363 TSVPTPSSAS
+363 PSSSSSS
-373 ADTSTSLSSTNV
+373 ATATLV
-385 VTGRKTS
+385 
-392 GADQESEEQD
+392 ADERRATKPS
-402 QPMVALPGTDGNWT
+402 PRDGNWT
-416 KSTFDVLIAALKQ
+416 RSTFDSLIDALKQ
-429 NRAAARR
+429 GRTVARE

>member
-1 MYTAFYQLKEEP
+1 LYTAFYQLKEEP

-30 TALKALL
+30 TALKVLL

-45 FIVVAGP
+45 FTVVAGP

-88 TPAELL
+88 APAELL

-103 PDTGASKPKRLA
+103 TCTATSKPRRLA

-130 AVLLIDEAH
+130 AILLIDEAH
-139 LMTVELLEEIRLLG
+139 LMSVELLEEIRLLG

-183 ALQQRIS
+183 ALQQRIA

-195 RPLNLPETRAYIAER
+195 RPLSLPETRAYMAER
-210 LHAAG
+210 MHAAG
-215 LRAAAPFTSAAVERI
+215 LRGSSPFTGTAVEVI
-230 HNLTS
+230 HRLTG
-235 GVPRLINLLCDACLT
+235 GVPRLINLLSDACLLC
-250 TGFELK
+250 GFELK
-256 RKQVDPQIV
+256 RKQIDQFLV
-265 EHAAADVLSVMKPPV
+265 EQASEDVLGLLRGPFAPGGGLSAGTNGKKAEDKVQSEENSVSAASWPDEPPL
-280 ISIEPTPS
+280 
-288 VAESPVVPDTR
+288 
-299 AAGPQARGSAPSA
+299 QAR
-312 ATAAAATVPPGKAAE
+312 AAAAGEASVTLGIA
-327 PLKTAPAPPSAE
+327 
-339 SSPARHRPPSDKKA
+339 SSL
-353 APPPAPTASW
+353 
-363 TSVPTPSSAS
+363 SAS
-373 ADTSTSLSSTNV
+373 ATATV
-385 VTGRKTS
+385 V
-392 GADQESEEQD
+392 AEERRGSK
-402 QPMVALPGTDGNWT
+402 PSPRDGNWT
-416 KSTFDVLIAALKQ
+416 RSTFDVLIDALKQ
-429 NRAAARR
+429 GRAVARE

>member
-1 MYTAFYQLKEEP
+1 MYTAFYELKEEP

-45 FIVVAGP
+45 FVIVAGP
-52 VGTGKTTLLH
+52 VGTGKTTVLH

-88 TPAELL
+88 SPAELL

-103 PDTGASKPKRLA
+103 PTTATSKPKRLA

-153 NTDTYQEKLLQIV
+153 NTDTYHEKLLQIV

-172 LFAVLQRPELQ
+172 LFAVLQRRELQ
-183 ALQQRIS
+183 ALQQRIA

-195 RPLNLPETRAYIAER
+195 RPLALPETRAYIAER

-215 LRAAAPFTSAAVERI
+215 LRGVAPFTGTAVECI
-230 HNLTS
+230 HNLS
-235 GVPRLINLLCDACLT
+235 GGVPRLINLLCDACLT
-250 TGFELK
+250 AGFEAKK
-256 RKQVDPQIV
+256 RVVDVSFV
-265 EHAAADVLSVMKPPV
+265 EKAAEEVLSVLKPPTAPQV
-280 ISIEPTPS
+280 APVSPLDGDVPVDRKSAFYRPGSPMGASPVGASPLGERVQSEGKVPPS
-288 VAESPVVPDTR
+288 VSSWASDAAQMQRSAGANTNAPTSVNTNVP
-299 AAGPQARGSAPSA
+299 ASVSISATSKPS
-312 ATAAAATVPPGKAAE
+312 VPE
-327 PLKTAPAPPSAE
+327 PEQEPP
-339 SSPARHRPPSDKKA
+339 DQ
-353 APPPAPTASW
+353 PPP
-363 TSVPTPSSAS
+363 
-373 ADTSTSLSSTNV
+373 
-385 VTGRKTS
+385 
-392 GADQESEEQD
+392 
-402 QPMVALPGTDGNWT
+402 VAHDGERT
-416 KSTFDVLIAALKQ
+416 KSSFDVLISALKQ
-429 NRAAARR
+429 NRATVRR

>member
-103 PDTGASKPKRLA
+103 STTATSKPKRLV

-130 AVLLIDEAH
+130 AVLLVDEAH
-139 LMTVELLEEIRLLG
+139 LMSLELLEEVRLLG

-172 LFAVLQRPELQ
+172 LLAVLQRPELQ
-183 ALQQRIS
+183 ALQQRIAN
-190 STCLL
+190 TCLL
-195 RPLNLPETRAYIAER
+195 RPLALPETRAYIAER

-215 LRAAAPFTSAAVERI
+215 LNGNAPFTSAAVETI
-230 HNLTS
+230 HKLS
-235 GVPRLINLLCDACLT
+235 GGTPRLINLLSDACLT
-250 TGFELK
+250 LGFEN
-256 RKQVDPQIV
+256 KQKLIDPLLV
-265 EHAAADVLSVMKPPV
+265 EQAGEEVLSVFKPSMPAVDAPPV
-280 ISIEPTPS
+280 INVSQPEQKP
-288 VAESPVVPDTR
+288 AAPVVTWSST
-299 AAGPQARGSAPSA
+299 AAPAPAPQALTKTNTKVAKEVVPANAKAP
-312 ATAAAATVPPGKAAE
+312 AAAA
-327 PLKTAPAPPSAE
+327 
-339 SSPARHRPPSDKKA
+339 
-353 APPPAPTASW
+353 
-363 TSVPTPSSAS
+363 
-373 ADTSTSLSSTNV
+373 
-385 VTGRKTS
+385 
-392 GADQESEEQD
+392 ESESGK
-402 QPMVALPGTDGNWT
+402 MVMLPGTDGNWT

-429 NRAAARR
+429 NRASARR

>member
-1 MYTAFYQLKEEP
+1 LYTAFYQLKEEP

-30 TALKALL
+30 TALKVLL

-45 FIVVAGP
+45 FTVVAGP

-88 TPAELL
+88 SPAELL

-103 PDTGASKPKRLA
+103 SCTATSKPRRLA

-183 ALQQRIS
+183 ALQQRIA

-195 RPLNLPETRAYIAER
+195 RPLSLPETRAYIAER

-215 LRAAAPFTSAAVERI
+215 LRGSSPFTGTAVEAI
-230 HNLTS
+230 HKLTN
-235 GVPRLINLLCDACLT
+235 GVPRLINLLADACLT
-250 TGFELK
+250 VGFDLK
-256 RKQVDPQIV
+256 RKQIDQLIV
-265 EHAAADVLSVMKPPV
+265 EQSAEDVLGLLKAPVMSPPPVEAEPEVSEKDKGAPAEEKVGVAVAAATWMGVPSH
-280 ISIEPTPS
+280 EPT
-288 VAESPVVPDTR
+288 
-299 AAGPQARGSAPSA
+299 SA
-312 ATAAAATVPPGKAAE
+312 ATESQAGFSSVATSTQLLASASSTVAVAE
-327 PLKTAPAPPSAE
+327 PEEPPRPASK
-339 SSPARHRPPSDKKA
+339 PAR
-353 APPPAPTASW
+353 
-363 TSVPTPSSAS
+363 
-373 ADTSTSLSSTNV
+373 
-385 VTGRKTS
+385 G
-392 GADQESEEQD
+392 
-402 QPMVALPGTDGNWT
+402 DGNRT

-429 NRAAARR
+429 NRAVARE

>member
-1 MYTAFYQLKEEP
+1 LYTAFYQLKEEP

-30 TALKALL
+30 TALKVLL

-45 FIVVAGP
+45 FTIVAGP

-88 TPAELL
+88 APAELL

-103 PDTGASKPKRLA
+103 TCTATSKPRRLA

-130 AVLLIDEAH
+130 AILLIDEAH
-139 LMTVELLEEIRLLG
+139 LMSVELLEEIRLLG

-183 ALQQRIS
+183 ALQQRIA

-195 RPLNLPETRAYIAER
+195 RPLSLPETRAYMAER

-215 LRAAAPFTSAAVERI
+215 LRGSSPFTGTAVEVI
-230 HNLTS
+230 HRLTT
-235 GVPRLINLLCDACLT
+235 GVPRLINLLSDACLVV
-250 TGFELK
+250 GFELK
-256 RKQVDPQIV
+256 RKQIDQFLVEQASEDVLGLMRGPFAPGGAAGANGKKHVGASVEETAAPENDAPAGSWPDDDPPLGAR
-265 EHAAADVLSVMKPPV
+265 AAAASDATATLGVTSGH
-280 ISIEPTPS
+280 S
-288 VAESPVVPDTR
+288 
-299 AAGPQARGSAPSA
+299 SA
-312 ATAAAATVPPGKAAE
+312 ATATLVADEPRATK
-327 PLKTAPAPPSAE
+327 PS
-339 SSPARHRPPSDKKA
+339 PR
-353 APPPAPTASW
+353 
-363 TSVPTPSSAS
+363 
-373 ADTSTSLSSTNV
+373 
-385 VTGRKTS
+385 
-392 GADQESEEQD
+392 
-402 QPMVALPGTDGNWT
+402 DGNRT
-416 KSTFDVLIAALKQ
+416 RSTFDSLIDALKQ
-429 NRAAARR
+429 GRTVARE